1 MFTPVATIAPADRTP
16 ALFVRNS
23 WETSAACHYAGADIA
38 RLFFSDELH
47 DIARAKRICA
57 ECPVLSPCLEQ
68 AIANREPWGVWGGQ
82 LFLNGRILAFKRRRG
97 RPPKV
102 ARLEDQLPDIP
113 IPEHLRAAI
122 A

>member
-1 MFTPVATIAPADRTP
+1 MLAPVATIAHTEATP
-16 ALFVRNS
+16 KLFLHNS
-23 WETSAACHYAGADIA
+23 WETNAACRNAGADVG
-38 RLFFSDELH
+38 RWFFSDELH

-82 LFLNGRILAFKRRRG
+82 MFQNGRILASKRRRG

-102 ARLEDQLPDIP
+102 ARLEDLLPDVP
-113 IPEHLRAAI
+113 IPEHLRSAI